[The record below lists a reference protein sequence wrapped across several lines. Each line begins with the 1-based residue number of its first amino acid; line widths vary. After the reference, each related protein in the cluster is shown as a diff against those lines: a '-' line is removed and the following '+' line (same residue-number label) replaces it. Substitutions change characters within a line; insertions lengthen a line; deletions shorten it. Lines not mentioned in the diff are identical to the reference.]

1 MSWSNPVLQK
11 RLEQAVRN
19 AKAPMFLAQA
29 RNDFSLGP
37 SQVLGPI
44 IRAKGAPNDAKIH
57 PPNGTTHE
65 QGHGGFAIRGGIPT
79 WSPDVFAF
87 LDRVMQGADHLG
99 RSSKR

>member
-44 IRAKGAPNDAKIH
+44 IRAKGAPTMPSSTRPTA
-57 PPNGTTHE
+57 PPTSKATAASRSAAASRRGDRMCSHSWT
-65 QGHGGFAIRGGIPT
+65 GDPGGGG
-79 WSPDVFAF
+79 VVA
-87 LDRVMQGADHLG
+87 R
-99 RSSKR
+99 